1 MGERGVGGV
10 LKMEEEGDMFFLE
23 RRRKWR
29 KCLLIAATWSMSIH
43 FLISHRSTDFFF
55 FFLNHPS
62 VNEGKGERT
71 VFSLT
76 RLAA

>member
-55 FFLNHPS
+55 FF
-62 VNEGKGERT
+62 
-71 VFSLT
+71 
-76 RLAA
+76 

>member
-55 FFLNHPS
+55 FLNHPS

>member
-1 MGERGVGGV
+1 MGERGVGGGV
-10 LKMEEEGDMFFLE
+10 VKMEEEGDVFFLE

-29 KCLLIAATWSMSIH
+29 KCLLISATWSMSIH

-55 FFLNHPS
+55 FNHPS

-71 VFSLT
+71 VFSFT